1 MQNITNGASQRF
13 IEAIVV
19 TIVVIDSHLVTQEYK
34 AKFNLVEVSV
44 NVKKFY

>member
-1 MQNITNGASQRF
+1 MSIFLVDQQIASFYVKNQRGSL
-13 IEAIVV
+13 
-19 TIVVIDSHLVTQEYK
+19 SHLVNTKVYK